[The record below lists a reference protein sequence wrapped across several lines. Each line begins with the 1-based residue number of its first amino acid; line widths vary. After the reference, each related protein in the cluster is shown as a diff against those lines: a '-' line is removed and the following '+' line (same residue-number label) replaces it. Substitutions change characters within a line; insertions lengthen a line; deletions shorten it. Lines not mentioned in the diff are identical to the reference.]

1 MGYDG
6 CVAASE
12 HEKLLLDFL
21 NAEDVQVTDPPDH
34 WMTAEARVL
43 RAYLRQAIAD
53 GQALAPPA
61 AGIPLAAVLEPDGRP
76 GLASDHPL
84 GPVAIAAVRMA
95 FEGRWVRL
103 KLCGDDTCR
112 WAFVDASRNRAG
124 RWCDMA
130 SCGNRAK
137 SRAFRAR
144 QKAEGADSA

>member
-1 MGYDG
+1 
-6 CVAASE
+6 VAAPK
-12 HEKLLLDFL
+12 HEELLLDFL
-21 NAEDVQVTDPPDH
+21 NAEDVQVTDPPDL
-34 WMTAEARVL
+34 WMTAEARIL
-43 RAYLRQAIAD
+43 RSYLRQAVAG
-53 GQALAPPA
+53 GQAVTPSQS
-61 AGIPLAAVLEPDGRP
+61 GVPLVAVLEPDGRP

-95 FEGRWVRL
+95 FEGRWERL
-103 KLCGDDTCR
+103 KLCGDDDCR

-144 QKAEGADSA
+144 QRAEQETSGQSAS